1 MSARE
6 WQLLAIQGADHSAGF
21 RERRSLLR
29 GLPGGGPAAGSFKFL
44 SVFKWEERKAW
55 RVLLRACVAPKCTH
69 STRAGRAPGE
79 QNSCRRRQ
87 STHWCGG
94 LALFWVKSCFLVKSS
109 LFFCPRVLV

>member
-55 RVLLRACVAPKCTH
+55 RVLLRACVNELTRRTH
-69 STRAGRAPGE
+69 PMHSLDASRTLVVGASRPTGV
-79 QNSCRRRQ
+79 
-87 STHWCGG
+87 GG
-94 LALFWVKSCFLVKSS
+94 LLCFG
-109 LFFCPRVLV
+109 